1 MKVSSGYLYEALD
14 RAYILRQ
21 MLDVMLIGSVPYQ
34 NDKDLKASIDSVD
47 RILLELQ
54 SALGQ
59 KACDAEDEEKSQ

>member
-1 MKVSSGYLYEALD
+1 
-14 RAYILRQ
+14 

>member
-47 RILLELQ
+47 RILLELYA
-54 SALGQ
+54 ALGQ
-59 KACDAEDEEKSQ
+59 KACDAEDEEKPQ